1 MNAGDHAVRVLLVD
15 DHAIVRKGV
24 RALLQTEQ
32 DIEVV
37 GEAEDGQRAISLA
50 DALTPD
56 VILMDLMMPGI
67 DGVEAIRQIIARQP
81 SARIVVVTS
90 FATDDKVFPAIRSGA
105 LGYLLKDSAPDD
117 LVRAI
122 RQAHRGEAVLHPA
135 IAMKVLEEIGR
146 PGQPTKSVDPLSE
159 REVEVL
165 RLVARGMSNRE
176 IADSLS
182 VSEATVR
189 THVSSILSKL
199 HLASRVQATLYAL
212 REGIASLS
220 DKDHPVGP

>member
-1 MNAGDHAVRVLLVD
+1 MNADDHSVRVLLVD

-24 RALLQTEQ
+24 RALLQTEP

-37 GEAEDGQRAISLA
+37 AEVEDGQRAISLA

-67 DGVEAIRQIIARQP
+67 DGVEAIRQIVARQP

-105 LGYLLKDSAPDD
+105 LGYLLKDSDPED

-122 RQAHRGEAVLHPA
+122 RQAHRGEVVLHPA

-146 PGQPTKSVDPLSE
+146 PGQPTKSVDPLSG
-159 REVEVL
+159 REVDVL